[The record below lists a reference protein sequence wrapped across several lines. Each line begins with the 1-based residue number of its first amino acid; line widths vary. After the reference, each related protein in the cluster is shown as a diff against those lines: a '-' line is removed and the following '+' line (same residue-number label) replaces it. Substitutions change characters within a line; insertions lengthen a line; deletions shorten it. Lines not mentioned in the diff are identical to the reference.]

1 MEGARSKRTIW
12 VHDFSFIAPSLS
24 IYFNFP
30 DSMATK
36 PHSPSGSASPIL
48 PIISMTGFA
57 SVSGEVPDG
66 RFALDLKS
74 VNHRYLEFQ
83 TRMPEDL
90 RSLES
95 VMRELVAAKLSR
107 GKVDCR
113 ITFTPVASRETLTPN
128 DVALGALA
136 ELQKSILQKFEA
148 RPLSV
153 WEVMHAPGVM
163 AAEAIATDEAKD
175 KLLALLRHAIDEL
188 NATRSREGDKL
199 AAMLIERLDRIDV
212 LVSEVTPLIPQ
223 LVVAYQAKLMQKL
236 SDAYAVAGTDDRI
249 KQEVVLFAS
258 RIDVAEELNR
268 LTAHVA
274 EVRRVLKGGGV
285 IGKRLDFLMQEL
297 NRESNTLG
305 SKSVSTDATKISVE
319 LKVLIEQMREQIQN
333 IE

>member
-1 MEGARSKRTIW
+1 MASK
-12 VHDFSFIAPSLS
+12 SS
-24 IYFNFP
+24 
-30 DSMATK
+30 
-36 PHSPSGSASPIL
+36 

-57 SVSGEVPDG
+57 SVSGEVPGG
-66 RFALDLKS
+66 RFALDVKS

-90 RSLES
+90 RALEPS
-95 VMRELVAAKLSR
+95 MRELVAAKLTR

-113 ITFTPVASRETLTPN
+113 ITFTPVASRDTLAPN
-128 DVALGALA
+128 EAALNALA
-136 ELQKSILQKFEA
+136 DLQKSILKQFEA

-153 WEVMHAPGVM
+153 WEVMHAPGII
-163 AAEAIATDEAKD
+163 AAEAIATDEAKE
-175 KLLALLRHAIDEL
+175 KLLSLLRQAIEEL
-188 NATRSREGDKL
+188 NATREREGDKL
-199 AAMLIERLDRIDV
+199 AAMLIERLDRIDL
-212 LVSEVTPLIPQ
+212 LVAEVTPLIPQ
-223 LVVAYQAKLMQKL
+223 LVIAYREKLTQKL
-236 SDAYAVAGTDDRI
+236 TDALAIAGADERI

-258 RIDVAEELNR
+258 RVDVAEELNR

-305 SKSVSTDATKISVE
+305 SKSVSTEATKISVE